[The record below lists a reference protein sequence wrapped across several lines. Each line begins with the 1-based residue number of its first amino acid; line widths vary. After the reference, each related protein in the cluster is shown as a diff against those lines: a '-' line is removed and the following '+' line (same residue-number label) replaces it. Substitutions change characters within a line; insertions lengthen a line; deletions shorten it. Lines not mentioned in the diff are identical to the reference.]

1 MKRIL
6 VTGAGGPAATNFIR
20 SLRLAPE
27 PFYIVGTDAN
37 AFHLTLSRA
46 DVNYQLPLV
55 TDPAYLDELNQL
67 IDREGVGFVH
77 SQPDVEVH
85 FLSRRRE
92 EVRAK
97 MLLPAAETIDV
108 CADKL
113 ALAECLGRSGVPAAE
128 THAVSDEASL
138 TRAVEALLCKHE
150 RVWLRARRGAGGR
163 ASLPVTSPEQAVM
176 WVRYWAA
183 NGLRVDDFMVSEFLP
198 GREFAFQSLWDHGRL
213 VTSQARER
221 LEYLFGYLT
230 PSGQTSSP
238 ALARTVHRADVNETA
253 AAAVRAVDKDAHG
266 VFCAD
271 LKENAAGIPCVTEI
285 NAGRFFTTSIFFS
298 EAGCN
303 MPYYYIRMAY
313 DEQLPDLPQVNAVPE
328 GLYWVRLM
336 DMGDKLLREG
346 EWKHDQA

>member
-1 MKRIL
+1 VKRIL

-20 SLRLAPE
+20 SLRLAAE
-27 PFYIVGTDAN
+27 PFHIVGTDAN
-37 AFHLTLSRA
+37 AFHLALSQA
-46 DVNYQLPLV
+46 DVNYELPLV
-55 TDPAYLDELNQL
+55 SDPAYLGELNRL
-67 IDREGVGFVH
+67 IEREDIGFVH
-77 SQPDVEVH
+77 AQPDVEVH
-85 FLSRRRE
+85 FLSRQRH
-92 EVRAK
+92 EVRAR
-97 MLLPAAETIDV
+97 MLLPSEATIEV

-113 ALAECLGRSGVPAAE
+113 ALAQCLAHAGVPAAE
-128 THAVSDEASL
+128 THSVKDEESL
-138 TRAVEALLCKHE
+138 TRNVEALLRKHDK
-150 RVWLRARRGAGGR
+150 VWLRARRGAGGR
-163 ASLPVTSPEQAVM
+163 ASLPVTSPEQALM

-238 ALARTVHRADVNETA
+238 ALARTVHRTDVNKNA
-253 AAAVRAVDKDAHG
+253 AGAVRAVDDGAHG
-266 VFCAD
+266 VFCVD
-271 LKENAAGIPCVTEI
+271 LKEDESGVPCVTEI

-303 MPYYYIRMAY
+303 MPYYYTRMAY
-313 DEQLPDLPQVNAVPE
+313 DEELPDLAQVNAIAE
-328 GLYWVRLM
+328 GLYWIRLM

-346 EWKHDQA
+346 EWKRDPA